1 MMKRNLV
8 TVFLCVVV
16 TNIAIADEECI
27 FDQAEQHK
35 RYLQMQE
42 EYEGSRYIEKEHKL
56 IIPKNGTEIT
66 LKRGGC
72 VHFGITIEYRVPKT
86 TKYENEDLF
95 FAKII
100 ELVAEY
106 GQELID
112 PERLKETIKA
122 RKWQKIEGGNGGYY
136 FIGYEGV
143 ISFEAFQKQSAK
155 HTTVVASFYI

>member
-1 MMKRNLV
+1 MKRSLV

-35 RYLQMQE
+35 RYLQMQR

-56 IIPKNGTEIT
+56 IIPKNGAEIT
-66 LKRGGC
+66 VKRGGC
-72 VHFGITIEYRVPKT
+72 VHFGITIEYRVAKT
-86 TKYENEDLF
+86 TRYENEKLF
-95 FAKII
+95 FAKIT

-106 GQELID
+106 GQELVD
-112 PERLKETIKA
+112 LERLKETIKE
-122 RKWQKIEGGNGGYY
+122 RKWQKIEGDDGRYY